1 MAQIDFT
8 KLDRLVKTLLKRLKG
23 LTGSVETL
31 GVDVDAVEADVATL
45 IVDVDAVEAD
55 VATLI
60 VDVDAVEADVAD
72 LIANPSG
79 GGATY
84 YSLSTLNNISDTSM
98 DTGFPT
104 AVEGDILNVI
114 SWGYLAVKT
123 ATGYEG
129 IYKPGNFFNSNV
141 TLSRQNVTP
150 ANLTN
155 SYSNYLVSVI
165 NLASVDLV
173 MYNRTAGEL
182 VRLTLEN
189 VNAVDV
195 EFVFTSKFYNGSRD
209 LMDSITLAPGET
221 KEYIFLSTAGNKF
234 YDILNIEGPT
244 YSDAV
249 AASIT
254 ATPGASYTEASFGND
269 STLFVGDTTAAAVDI
284 PFDLA
289 GFNGRRSY
297 DLQVIGNLVG
307 ACTLSFTN
315 ADIPNTYVDLN
326 GVSSVPAASFDL
338 TTGVKWKV
346 IIDGSL
352 GLKTATIIAV
362 T

>member
-79 GGATY
+79 GGTTY
-84 YSLSTLNNISDTSM
+84 YSVSTLNNISDSFM
-98 DTGFPT
+98 DTAFPT

-114 SWGYLAVKT
+114 SWGYLVVKT
-123 ATGYEG
+123 ATGYDP

-141 TLSRQNVTP
+141 TLTRQNVTP
-150 ANLTN
+150 TNLNN
-155 SYSNYLVSVI
+155 SYSNFDVSI
-165 NLASVDLV
+165 SSLTSTDLV
-173 MYNRTAGEL
+173 IYNRPAGEL
-182 VRLTLEN
+182 VRLTLAN
-189 VNAVDV
+189 LNSVDV
-195 EFVFTSKFYNGSRD
+195 DFVFTSKFYTGARA
-209 LMDSITLAPGET
+209 LMGTVTLAPAET
-221 KEYIFLSTAGNKF
+221 KEYIFLSTTGNKF

-254 ATPGASYTEASFGND
+254 ATPGASYTETSFGND

-297 DLQVIGNLVG
+297 DLQVIGTVVG

-315 ADIPNTYVDLN
+315 ADLPNTYVDLN

-352 GLKTATIIAV
+352 GAKTATIVAV